1 MDRKVARLAPLIG
14 AVLALALCSAL
25 MAAPL
30 RVGFLAGNLKFAKTM
45 APADQAYLGLKSPG
59 EFALKDIQ
67 ANYVLV
73 EVLNADCPHCMEQAA
88 ALNRLYRLV
97 EASDL
102 KDRIKFIGVVSN
114 SEPRAAGWKSAYKV
128 PFPLVP
134 DPEWVIG
141 NDILKITGT
150 PTTVVLDKQGKVI
163 ILHDGVF
170 TDANKAFQGLRAKIK

>member
-1 MDRKVARLAPLIG
+1 MNRKVAGLSLLIG
-14 AVLALALCSAL
+14 AALTLALGSAL
-25 MAAPL
+25 LAAPL
-30 RVGFLAGNLKFAKTM
+30 GVGFMAANLKFAKTM
-45 APADQAYLGLKSPG
+45 APADQAYLGLKNPG
-59 EFALKDIQ
+59 AFTLKDIQ
-67 ANYVLV
+67 ADYVLV

-114 SEPRAAGWKSAYKV
+114 SDSRAAGWKNAYKV

-141 NDILKITGT
+141 NDILKISGT

-170 TDANKAFQGLRAKIK
+170 ADANNAFQGLRAKIK

>member
-1 MDRKVARLAPLIG
+1 
-14 AVLALALCSAL
+14 

-45 APADQAYLGLKSPG
+45 NQADQAYLGLKNPG
-59 EFALKDIQ
+59 EFSLKDIQ
-67 ANYVLV
+67 ADYVLV

-88 ALNRLYRLV
+88 ALNRLYHLV
-97 EASDL
+97 EGSEL

-114 SEPRAAGWKSAYKV
+114 SDSRTAGWKSAYKV

-170 TDANKAFQGLRAKIK
+170 TDANKAFKGLRSKIK

>member
-1 MDRKVARLAPLIG
+1 MNRKIARLSLLIG
-14 AVLALALCSAL
+14 VALTLALCSAL
-25 MAAPL
+25 LAAPL
-30 RVGFLAGNLKFAKTM
+30 GVGFMAGNLKFGKTM
-45 APADQAYLGLKSPG
+45 APADQAYLGIKNPG
-59 EFALKDIQ
+59 PFTLKDIQ
-67 ANYVLV
+67 ADYVLL

-114 SEPRAAGWKSAYKV
+114 SEPRAAGWKNAYKV
-128 PFPLVP
+128 PFPLVADP
-134 DPEWVIG
+134 DWVIG

-170 TDANKAFQGLRAKIK
+170 ADPNKAFQGLRAKIK

>member
-1 MDRKVARLAPLIG
+1 MNRKIARLSLLIG
-14 AVLALALCSAL
+14 VALTLALASAL
-25 MAAPL
+25 LAAPL
-30 RVGFLAGNLKFAKTM
+30 GVGFMAGNLKFAKTM
-45 APADQAYLGLKSPG
+45 APADQVYLGLKSPG
-59 EFALKDIQ
+59 PFTLKDIQ
-67 ANYVLV
+67 ADYVLV

-134 DPEWVIG
+134 DPDWVIG
-141 NDILKITGT
+141 NDILKVTGT

-163 ILHDGVF
+163 IFHDGVF
-170 TDANKAFQGLRAKIK
+170 ADANRAFQGLRAKIK

>member
-1 MDRKVARLAPLIG
+1 MNRKVARLSLLIG
-14 AVLALALCSAL
+14 AALTLALCSAL

-45 APADQAYLGLKSPG
+45 NPADQAYLGLKNPG
-59 EFALKDIQ
+59 EFSLKDIQ
-67 ANYVLV
+67 ADYVLV

-88 ALNRLYRLV
+88 ALNRLYHLV
-97 EASDL
+97 EGSEL

-114 SEPRAAGWKSAYKV
+114 SDSRTAGWKSAYKV

-163 ILHDGVF
+163 IFHDGVF
-170 TDANKAFQGLRAKIK
+170 TDANKAFKGLRSKIK